1 MYLDWRLW
9 SFTRCVRLRIAGT
22 VALGLLQV
30 MAGIGRLALLGWLPA
45 LVFRGACLGATIVT
59 LRAPD
64 HRQRTDSQES
74 IARSRAYGAFDAE
87 FLESIQGLANL
98 KAFGQSAARHT
109 MLETR
114 GWALFRSTMW
124 VLGTNTLA
132 RGITDTGIAVGAAV
146 ALGWGAYRVRA
157 GEMDLSVLLVILML
171 GVEVFR
177 PLRELR
183 VLLHQGMLGLSAAQ
197 GIFSILDAQPA
208 VRDGAA
214 PPAGRRRLV
223 PTVEFD
229 RVTFAYPGGRHPAHE
244 GLSFTVSA
252 GERVGIVG
260 PSGSGKS
267 TIARL
272 LLRFYDPQSGRVLVG
287 GHDVS
292 TLPLAELRGAIA
304 VVSQDTYLF
313 HGTVEDNLRMGKPA
327 ATPAE
332 LGAAARAANAHA
344 FIQRLPQGY
353 HTVVGERGVR
363 LSGGQRQRIAIARA
377 LLRDTPILILD
388 EALSSVD
395 AESEAVIQEALDR
408 LMQGRTT
415 LIFAHRLSRVGGAD
429 RIVALDEG
437 RVVAHGTHA
446 ALIARGAA
454 YHRLMAAQ
462 AQDGA

>member
-1 MYLDWRLW
+1 MSSSPIRDY
-9 SFTRCVRLRIAGT
+9 SFN
-22 VALGLLQV
+22 
-30 MAGIGRLALLGWLPA
+30 
-45 LVFRGACLGATIVT
+45 FFF
-59 LRAPD
+59 
-64 HRQRTDSQES
+64 S
-74 IARSRAYGAFDAE
+74 SRR
-87 FLESIQGLANL
+87 
-98 KAFGQSAARHT
+98 RHT
-109 MLETR
+109 RLQ
-114 GWALFRSTMW
+114 GDWSSDVCSSDL
-124 VLGTNTLA
+124 
-132 RGITDTGIAVGAAV
+132 V

-214 PPAGRRRLV
+214 PPVGRRRLV

-244 GLSFTVSA
+244 GLSFTVGV

-272 LLRFYDPQSGRVLVG
+272 LLRFYDPQGGRVLVG

-313 HGTVEDNLRMGKPA
+313 HGTVEDNLRMGKPD

-332 LGAAARAANAHA
+332 LGAAA
-344 FIQRLPQGY
+344 
-353 HTVVGERGVR
+353 
-363 LSGGQRQRIAIARA
+363 
-377 LLRDTPILILD
+377 
-388 EALSSVD
+388 
-395 AESEAVIQEALDR
+395 
-408 LMQGRTT
+408 
-415 LIFAHRLSRVGGAD
+415 
-429 RIVALDEG
+429 
-437 RVVAHGTHA
+437 
-446 ALIARGAA
+446 
-454 YHRLMAAQ
+454 
-462 AQDGA
+462 